1 MRNNKDVDDL
11 RSWKVP
17 TEFALPL
24 AVISTFTTISF
35 EAEVYQAYYGF

>member
-11 RSWKVP
+11 RSWKEP

-24 AVISTFTTISF
+24 AVIRHIMVFNSF
-35 EAEVYQAYYGF
+35 LDCHCACS